1 MFSDGPAETRRARKN
16 AQKIEDGI
24 RRAVKMWDTATY
36 WTDRAAGAI
45 LHAKHKER
53 PDVRARRIKGLE
65 ADKRLWNEG
74 KSTRR
79 ERRVS
84 T

>member
-1 MFSDGPAETRRARKN
+1 
-16 AQKIEDGI
+16 
-24 RRAVKMWDTATY
+24 MWDTATY